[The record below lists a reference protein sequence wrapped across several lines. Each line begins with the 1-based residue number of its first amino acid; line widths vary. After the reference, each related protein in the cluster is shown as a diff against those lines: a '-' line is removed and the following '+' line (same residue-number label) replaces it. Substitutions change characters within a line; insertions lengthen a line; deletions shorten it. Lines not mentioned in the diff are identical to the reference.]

1 MRVLIA
7 EDSAMT
13 RLMLRRAVESLGH
26 ECLVA
31 EDGTAA
37 WELFQERGPDVIISD
52 WLMPGIEGPELCR
65 RVREHART
73 AASNSH
79 PAYTYFVLLT
89 VLEDKQHALEGM
101 EAGAD
106 DYLAKPPDL
115 DELRLRLIAASRV
128 TGLHRQLAERDAER
142 ERAFA
147 RREVLL
153 RLARQFAAES
163 NVEQLLTDLLTGAV
177 AVVGGEGG
185 ALLRW
190 DEARAVLV
198 PVRNTIPD
206 SAPDTTLPLGHG
218 ASGRAAATRA
228 PVILNDYQREVS
240 EETPGRRS
248 GIQAAVGTPLLD
260 EGRLLGA
267 LAVMSRD
274 AATRFTAEDAQTLE
288 ILASVGAAA
297 LVALERARLDG
308 VLLAAR
314 TAQHE
319 LNNRLTLTTGFAEL
333 LQRDPALPPHLR
345 EAAGQAYYGA
355 KAAASILQQLQK
367 LTHLEETDWGPSLH
381 PTIDLA
387 GSTNVGIP
395 SGIPPHPAI
404 RPDGG

>member
-1 MRVLIA
+1 
-7 EDSAMT
+7 MT

-31 EDGTAA
+31 EDGMAA

-115 DELRLRLIAASRV
+115 DELRLRLIAATRV

-142 ERAFA
+142 ERAFG

-163 NVEQLLTDLLTGAV
+163 NVEQLLTDLLAGAV

-190 DEARAVLV
+190 NEARAVLV
-198 PVRNTIPD
+198 PVRNTIPN
-206 SAPDTTLPLGHG
+206 SAPDTALPLGQG

-228 PVILNDYQREVS
+228 PVILNDYQRDVR
-240 EETPGRRS
+240 EETPGRRA
-248 GIQAAVGTPLLD
+248 GIHAAVGTPLLD

-267 LAVMSRD
+267 LTVMSHD
-274 AATRFTAEDAQTLE
+274 PATRFTAEDAQTLE

-345 EAAGQAYYGA
+345 EAAGQAYHGA

-367 LTHLEETDWGPSLH
+367 LTRLEETDWGPSLH

-387 GSTNVGIP
+387 GST
-395 SGIPPHPAI
+395 S
-404 RPDGG
+404 